1 MMLSK
6 PVNFSFKY
14 IGAICA
20 ALLLLLIMLLPHIT
34 IWDEDWYMY
43 CVGYLKYY
51 GFTRNFVH
59 TDPAAPMH
67 AVIYYLLGPITH
79 DKPVAIR
86 LVNYAMCIGTCFFVY
101 KTLRLNSLFS
111 KPNFSYTLTLF
122 AVPSF
127 FVIGFFAISEAP
139 CLLFYSISFY
149 LFLKSALG
157 KKNIL
162 LVVLAGIFLGL
173 AIMTR
178 QLFLLCIMPPV
189 LLLFFGLNKQ
199 HLMMVV
205 LYIITSLLICAPIF
219 YIWKGLTPPGSVFHH
234 SLLSMLAPKNL
245 FLSFGYAFLY
255 FVCLIPKY
263 IYDFLIERKIQI
275 LVLTLLGIATSFL
288 IKDANFLP
296 MSGLLPRIFSEQVIE
311 VIAKVYFVT
320 MCILSFYLFYFFI
333 YEFLF
338 NIENFIQVFLLA
350 SIALILFSA
359 IAVHDQFSSRYPL
372 QSAPLMLIFCY
383 TRMRQVN
390 LKVQVL
396 ICAAVII
403 TNLISVVTFF
413 N

>member
-1 MMLSK
+1 MLSK
-6 PVNFSFKY
+6 PVNLSFKY

-20 ALLLLLIMLLPHIT
+20 GLLLLLIILLPHNT

-67 AVIYYLLGPITH
+67 AIIYYLLGPITH

-86 LVNYAMCIGTCFFVY
+86 LVNYVMCLSTCFFVY
-101 KTLRLNSLFS
+101 KTILLI
-111 KPNFSYTLTLF
+111 KPEMKINFTYTLTLF
-122 AVPSF
+122 AVPCF

-139 CLLFYSISFY
+139 CLLLYSISVY
-149 LFLKSALG
+149 LFLKSVSA
-157 KKNIL
+157 KKNIM
-162 LVVLAGIFLGL
+162 LVLLAGIFLGL

-199 HLMMVV
+199 HIIMVA
-205 LYIITSLLICAPIF
+205 LYIIASLLICAPIF

-234 SLLSMLAPKNL
+234 SLLSLLAPKNL

-255 FVCLIPKY
+255 FMCLIPKY
-263 IYDFLIERKIQI
+263 LYGFLTGRKIQI
-275 LVLTLLGIATSFL
+275 MVLTLLGIATSFI
-288 IKDANFLP
+288 IKDASFLP
-296 MSGLLPRIFSEQVIE
+296 MSGLLPRIFPEQAIV
-311 VIAKVYFVT
+311 VIAKVYFVIV
-320 MCILSFYLFYFFI
+320 CILSFYLFYFFI
-333 YEFLF
+333 YEFFTNLK
-338 NIENFIQVFLLA
+338 NFTQVFLLA

-383 TRMRQVN
+383 NRMRPVG

-396 ICAAVII
+396 ICAVVII